1 MKSSIYYL
9 FHASHDN
16 GIDELAELHPAA
28 DACGCHVPAA
38 ALFTAECHVHRH
50 PPHMVPPPF
59 CRYSNDSPYFL
70 HRHSNKFQV
79 ILPPLALG
87 IQIEPA
93 TTV

>member
-1 MKSSIYYL
+1 M
-9 FHASHDN
+9 HV
-16 GIDELAELHPAA
+16 
-28 DACGCHVPAA
+28 DAMCPLLLCLQLNAMC
-38 ALFTAECHVHRH
+38 TDTRH
-50 PPHMVPPPF
+50 IRLVPPPF

>member
-1 MKSSIYYL
+1 MKSSIYYYL

-50 PPHMVPPPF
+50 PPHTVGSTTILSLLQRLALFFTPPF
-59 CRYSNDSPYFL
+59 QQISSHFTSPGPGYSD
-70 HRHSNKFQV
+70 
-79 ILPPLALG
+79 
-87 IQIEPA
+87 
-93 TTV
+93 